1 MQFEGIY
8 TPLVT
13 PYNADFTCNEDR
25 LAETV
30 DFLIEAGVHGIIVA
44 GTTGEYYAQTMKER
58 VWLMGRVKELIKGR
72 VPMIVGTGAIRTE
85 DSVEYGAQARAW
97 RRCHSGGD
105 PALCLSDRPRDCAA
119 CAGD

>member
-13 PYNADFTCNEDR
+13 PYHDDFSLNEAA

-30 DFLIEAGVHGIIVA
+30 ELLIGAGVNGVVVA
-44 GTTGEYYAQTMKER
+44 GSTGEYYAQTAEER
-58 VWLMGRVKELIKGR
+58 LEMMTRAAGLIAGR

-85 DSVEYGAQARAW
+85 DSVMFAK
-97 RRCHSGGD
+97 
-105 PALCLSDRPRDCAA
+105 AA
-119 CAGD
+119 KAVILF